1 MDQRRLLA
9 FALILLGIL
18 GLLAR
23 TAAGSGWLWLGVV
36 AAVAIAV
43 YANTRTYGF
52 LLLGGALGGSAL
64 GLLLSELVRGDGVFL
79 ISLGAGFVAVD
90 RIEPRGQRW
99 VRSLGL
105 VLAVLGLLVWLVDIG
120 GLGTAWLPLL
130 LIALG
135 VALLWRDRRR
145 ALAFPPPLR
154 PVVPASDSASRR
166 TAPSETATPPTLFD
180 EPPR

>member
-9 FALILLGIL
+9 LALILLGIL

-23 TAAGSGWLWLGVV
+23 TSAGSGWLWLGVV
-36 AAVAIAV
+36 AAVAIAA

-52 LLLGGALGGSAL
+52 LLLGGVMAGSAL
-64 GLLLSELVRGDGVFL
+64 GLLLSELARGDGVFL
-79 ISLGAGFVAVD
+79 IGLGAGFVAVD

-99 VRSLGL
+99 VRSLGV
-105 VLAVLGLLVWLVDIG
+105 VLALLGLLVWLVDAG
-120 GLGTAWLPLL
+120 VLGTAWLPLL

-135 VALLWRDRRR
+135 IALLWRDRRR
-145 ALAFPPPLR
+145 APTFPPPLR
-154 PVVPASDSASRR
+154 PLAPTRH
-166 TAPSETATPPTLFD
+166 TAPHETATPPTLPD

>member
-9 FALILLGIL
+9 LALILLGIL

-23 TAAGSGWLWLGVV
+23 TSAGSGWLWLGVV
-36 AAVAIAV
+36 AAVAIAA

-52 LLLGGALGGSAL
+52 LLLGGVMGGSAL
-64 GLLLSELVRGDGVFL
+64 GLLLSELARGDGVFL

-105 VLAVLGLLVWLVDIG
+105 VLAILGLLVWLIDLG

-135 VALLWRDRRR
+135 IALLWRDRRR
-145 ALAFPPPLR
+145 ALTFPPPLR
-154 PVVPASDSASRR
+154 PVAPASASA
-166 TAPSETATPPTLFD
+166 PHETATPPTLSD

>member
-1 MDQRRLLA
+1 MDRRQLLA
-9 FALILLGIL
+9 LALILLGIL

-23 TAAGSGWLWLGVV
+23 TTAGSGWLWLGVV
-36 AAVAIAV
+36 AAVAIAA

-52 LLLGGALGGSAL
+52 LLLGGVMAGSAL
-64 GLLLSELVRGDGVFL
+64 GLLLSELARGDGVFL

-90 RIEPRGQRW
+90 RIEPRGNRW

-105 VLAVLGLLVWLVDIG
+105 VLAVLGLLVWLVDVG

-145 ALAFPPPLR
+145 ALTFPPPLR
-154 PVVPASDSASRR
+154 PVETPRH
-166 TAPSETATPPTLFD
+166 TAPSETATPPTLPD
-180 EPPR
+180 EPSR

>member
-1 MDQRRLLA
+1 MDRRQLLA
-9 FALILLGIL
+9 LALILLGIL

-23 TAAGSGWLWLGVV
+23 TTAGSGWLWLGVV
-36 AAVAIAV
+36 AAVAIAA

-52 LLLGGALGGSAL
+52 LLLGGVMAGSAL
-64 GLLLSELVRGDGVFL
+64 GLLLSELARGDGVFL

-90 RIEPRGQRW
+90 RIEPRGNRW

-105 VLAVLGLLVWLVDIG
+105 VLAVLGLLVWLVDVG

-145 ALAFPPPLR
+145 ALTFPPPLR
-154 PVVPASDSASRR
+154 PVESPRH
-166 TAPSETATPPTLFD
+166 TAPRETATPPTLPD
-180 EPPR
+180 EPSR